1 MENNVKNMPKQWVVS
16 LLDEIEKVNKMIEL
30 SRQHQDDLALIQYES
45 LKNRFLSELTTV
57 LVDLKIDAH
66 LKLAA

>member
-1 MENNVKNMPKQWVVS
+1 MENSIKNMPKQWVIA

-57 LVDLKIDAH
+57 LGDLKIDAH
-66 LKLAA
+66 LRLAA

>member
-1 MENNVKNMPKQWVVS
+1 MENSIKNMPKQWVIS

-30 SRQHQDDLALIQYES
+30 SRQHQDDLALVQYES

>member
-1 MENNVKNMPKQWVVS
+1 MKDNSSKTWVIS

-30 SRQHQDDLALIQYES
+30 SRQHKDDLAVIQYENI
-45 LKNRFLSELTTV
+45 KNKFLNELTTV
-57 LVDLKIDAH
+57 LVNLKIEAH

>member
-1 MENNVKNMPKQWVVS
+1 MNKAVNNHKKWVIS

-30 SRQHQDDLALIQYES
+30 SRHHKDDLAILQYEN
-45 LKNRFLSELTTV
+45 LKNRFLSELTMV
-57 LVDLKIDAH
+57 LVDLKIEAH